1 MDIGSSPMTTLDMR
15 ACRPVEVALVE
26 PRDPRVVD
34 MVELVP
40 PPPVLEEQPV
50 MSLRGLDSWDDK
62 VEDDLVVLAPLTEL
76 EPAAETELRGS
87 DRLAC
92 KQGKQES
99 LANAMVSARQPWYR
113 TQLTKSART

>member
-1 MDIGSSPMTTLDMR
+1 MTTLDMR

-50 MSLRGLDSWDDK
+50 MSLRGLDS
-62 VEDDLVVLAPLTEL
+62 
-76 EPAAETELRGS
+76 
-87 DRLAC
+87 
-92 KQGKQES
+92 
-99 LANAMVSARQPWYR
+99 
-113 TQLTKSART
+113 